1 MALNR
6 RLEGKVAIVTA
17 ASNGMGAAEA
27 KLLASEGARVVACDI
42 QSAPGEEVVSEILA
56 EGGEAEYV
64 HCDVTSEKEW
74 ESVVEGTVSRYGA
87 LHVLVNNAGISST
100 SVEDNLST
108 ESWED
113 IMNINA
119 TGVFL
124 GTKTT
129 AEVMKEQGSGSIVN
143 ISSIMGFVGGEY
155 GHPAYHASK
164 GAVRIFSKAMAVKYG
179 PYGVRVNTV
188 HPGFMP
194 PMTSSNHPTSGSRAR
209 YVEQTPLRR
218 TGEVIEVAYGV
229 LFLASD
235 EASFVTGTELVIDGG
250 YIAQ

>member
-6 RLEGKVAIVTA
+6 RLEGKVAIVTG

-194 PMTSSNHPTSGSRAR
+194 PMTSSNHPTSGS
-209 YVEQTPLRR
+209 
-218 TGEVIEVAYGV
+218 
-229 LFLASD
+229 
-235 EASFVTGTELVIDGG
+235 
-250 YIAQ
+250 